1 MTRRG
6 ETLESDALAACA
18 SEPIQHSGAIQP
30 HGCLLSCGIDDLV
43 IRHVSTNT
51 ADLFDMPPEEL
62 SRSSTPACCT
72 R

>member
-30 HGCLLSCGIDDLV
+30 HRCLLSCGIDDLV
-43 IRHVSTNT
+43 IRTS
-51 ADLFDMPPEEL
+51 PPIPQTCL
-62 SRSSTPACCT
+62 TCLPRS
-72 R
+72 